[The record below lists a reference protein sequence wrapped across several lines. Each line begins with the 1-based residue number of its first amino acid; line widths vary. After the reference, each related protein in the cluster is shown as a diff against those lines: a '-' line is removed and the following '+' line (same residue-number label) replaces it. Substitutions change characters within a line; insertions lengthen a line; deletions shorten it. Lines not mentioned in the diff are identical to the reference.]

1 MPERSDR
8 DYLAF
13 VHARVAELRRT
24 AHLLCGDPHQA
35 DDFVQETL
43 TKLYARWPRLGQVEN
58 VDAYVHTMLVRVF
71 LDDRRRGW
79 WKVRL
84 LTGPPEPPPIERN
97 PEDGP
102 VVRAALAKLPPR
114 QQAVL
119 VLRYL
124 CDKPV
129 REVADLLRCSEGT
142 VKSQTAHG
150 LTRLRALLGVTALP
164 PVAAVSQ
171 ERR

>member
-1 MPERSDR
+1 MPDGSD
-8 DYLAF
+8 DEYLAY
-13 VHARVAELRRT
+13 VHGRTAELRRT
-24 AHLLCGDPHQA
+24 AYLLCGDTHQA

-43 TKLYARWPRLGQVEN
+43 TKLYARWPRIGRVEN

-84 LTGPPEPPPIERN
+84 TTGHTDRAAATGDPSDR
-97 PEDGP
+97 P
-102 VVRAALAKLPPR
+102 VVRAALARLPAR

-129 REVADLLRCSEGT
+129 REVAELLRCSEGT
-142 VKSQTAHG
+142 VKSQTSHG
-150 LTRLRALLGVTALP
+150 LTRLRDILGPDHREPA
-164 PVAAVSQ
+164 VAASW
-171 ERR
+171 ERS